1 VKTKQSFSPFFCKW
15 QRKSPAR
22 LAGLFCLLIFANS
35 CQTATTPEEI
45 TIVFWEELTRGNV
58 ETAKKYATQD
68 TQHLVTQQ
76 QAKENSTLEIGQ
88 ITING
93 LNANVQTIITLP
105 ATDHRPLLA
114 FDTVLLKKEDQWQVD
129 YRQTLNNISNEPLNE
144 PFSGIFK
151 SLQDIGETFNK
162 QLEQQMPLI
171 EKEIDSFGEIL
182 KQQLEEFGR
191 ALKNFRPPAPP
202 EKQQP
207 YGDTI

>member
-1 VKTKQSFSPFFCKW
+1 MKIKQSFSPFFCKW

-105 ATDHRPLLA
+105 ATDHRPILS
-114 FDTVLLKKEDQWQVD
+114 FNTVLLKEDDQWQVD
-129 YRQTLNNISNEPLNE
+129 YRQTLNNISNEP
-144 PFSGIFK
+144 FIGIFK

-171 EKEIDSFGEIL
+171 EKEIESFGEIL
-182 KQQLEEFGR
+182 KQQLEEFGH
-191 ALKNFRPPAPP
+191 ALKNLKPPAP